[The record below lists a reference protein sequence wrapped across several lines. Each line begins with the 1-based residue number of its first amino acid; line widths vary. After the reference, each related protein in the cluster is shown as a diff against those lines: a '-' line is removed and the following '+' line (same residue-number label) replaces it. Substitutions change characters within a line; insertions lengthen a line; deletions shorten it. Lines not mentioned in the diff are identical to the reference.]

1 MSARRPHDILRD
13 LDAMERRIERLE
25 LIAAAQIPELNPLD
39 APVKTTFISTLDGK
53 LYFKD
58 AVGTDNALY

>member
-13 LDAMERRIERLE
+13 LDDIERRINRLE
-25 LIAAAQIPELNPLD
+25 LAVAAQIPELSPLD
-39 APVKTTFISTLDGK
+39 APIKTIFISTLDGK

-58 AVGTDNALY
+58 AAGTDQALY